1 MAWTEFTRAQHLRR
15 TKRYP
20 GDLTDAEWKIVRPL
34 LPGRN
39 HLGRSR
45 QVKLRRVWNAIQY
58 LAAAGCAWSLLPRG
72 FPPVSTVRY
81 YFYRRRDDGQLAE
94 INRALVAA
102 ARLSAGRGV
111 QPTVGVIDSQS
122 VKTPEN
128 TSLSGYDAGMPA
140 RRASRPSAN
149 GRAALAVVAPQAP
162 HGCAACGCQSASN
175 PGFSWRKWSFML
187 PIPAGVVTPQRS
199 EPGPGSDSGWLFRPP
214 IRRTTTETVHQHADL
229 ALAAGP
235 VSDNIHMISFDSY
248 RRQWL
253 SNIRGDLL
261 AGLVV
266 ALALIPEA
274 IAFSI
279 IAGVDPKVGL
289 YASFSIAVIVAIT
302 GGRPGMIS
310 AATAATAV
318 LMVTLV
324 RDHGLQYLLAATVLA
339 GLIQIGAGLL
349 KLGFVMRYVS
359 KSVMTGFV
367 NALAILIFMAQ
378 LPELD
383 PRNVTWLT
391 YVLVAAG
398 LAIIYLFPLVT
409 KAIPSPLVTIV
420 VLSALTF
427 ALGLDVRT
435 VGDMGALPDT
445 LPVFLI
451 PQIPLSLETFLII
464 LPYSV
469 AVAVVGLLESL
480 MTQNIVD
487 DLTDTKSD
495 RSQECIG
502 QGIANTAT
510 GFIGGM
516 AGCAMIGQ
524 SIINVK
530 SGGRGRLSSFAA
542 GVFLLIMVVGL
553 GDLVSIIPMAAL
565 VAIMIMVSIGTFS
578 WSSIKALRVHP
589 RSSSVV
595 MIATVVAVV
604 YTHNLAIGVLVGVL
618 LSGIF
623 FAGKIAQ
630 LFRVTSEISP
640 DGRVRTYRIE
650 GQLFYGS
657 VEDFMEAF
665 DFREA
670 P

>member
-1 MAWTEFTRAQHLRR
+1 MISLDAYRAQW
-15 TKRYP
+15 T
-20 GDLTDAEWKIVRPL
+20 G
-34 LPGRN
+34 
-39 HLGRSR
+39 
-45 QVKLRRVWNAIQY
+45 
-58 LAAAGCAWSLLPRG
+58 
-72 FPPVSTVRY
+72 
-81 YFYRRRDDGQLAE
+81 
-94 INRALVAA
+94 
-102 ARLSAGRGV
+102 
-111 QPTVGVIDSQS
+111 
-122 VKTPEN
+122 
-128 TSLSGYDAGMPA
+128 
-140 RRASRPSAN
+140 
-149 GRAALAVVAPQAP
+149 
-162 HGCAACGCQSASN
+162 
-175 PGFSWRKWSFML
+175 
-187 PIPAGVVTPQRS
+187 
-199 EPGPGSDSGWLFRPP
+199 
-214 IRRTTTETVHQHADL
+214 
-229 ALAAGP
+229 
-235 VSDNIHMISFDSY
+235 
-248 RRQWL
+248 
-253 SNIRGDLL
+253 NIRADLL

-289 YASFSIAVIVAIT
+289 YASFSIAVLTAIT

-324 RDHGLQYLLAATVLA
+324 RDYGLEYLLAATVLA
-339 GLIQIGAGLL
+339 GLIQIGAGILR
-349 KLGFVMRYVS
+349 LGFVMRYVS

-383 PRNVTWLT
+383 PSVVTWLT

-398 LAIIYLFPLVT
+398 LAIIYLFPLIT

-420 VLSALTF
+420 VLTALVMIF
-427 ALGLDVRT
+427 GWDVRT

-451 PQIPLSLETFLII
+451 PQIPLTLDTLMII
-464 LPYSV
+464 LPYSI
-469 AVAVVGLLESL
+469 AVAIVGLLESL

-495 RSQECIG
+495 RNQECIG

-524 SIINVK
+524 SVINVK
-530 SGGRGRLSSFAA
+530 SGGRGRLSCFAA
-542 GVFLLIMVVGL
+542 GVILLIMVVGL
-553 GDLVSIIPMAAL
+553 GDLVSQIPMPAL

-578 WSSIKALRVHP
+578 WSSIKSLRRHP
-589 RSSSVV
+589 QSSSIV
-595 MIATVVAVV
+595 MIATVVTVV

-630 LFRVTSEISP
+630 LFKVTTTMSK
-640 DGRVRTYRIE
+640 DGRARTYIVE

-657 VEDFMEAF
+657 VEDFMKAF
-665 DFREA
+665 DFKEA
-670 P
+670 LDKVVIDVSRAHIWDISSVQALDMAVLKFRRDGAEVEIIGMNAASETIVDKLAIHDKPDALDKLIAH